1 MLVMAA
7 AGVGLWSTPAAAAA
21 CAPGQGVSVVL
32 DHKDVPGGSG
42 KGVVVDCVRDGAG
55 RSARAVFK
63 SAGVSMRD
71 TTRFPGLVCLVDGL
85 PSPNPA
91 CVMAPPANA
100 FWGLYWSNGRDGKWI
115 FSSIGVDGLN
125 VPDGGSV
132 AWAWQGGAKSP
143 PAFTPP
149 KLAPGGGDDTNPGA
163 GGGGP
168 VAKPQKPGKPKPT
181 RTAPGLTTTAATP
194 RVTATPTVTPTS
206 ATPTPSPSESQST
219 TGAIAP
225 SDSAEAESAPVVK
238 SDLEGPSQESSGLPV
253 WIPVSVLLVLAAA
266 TGVALY
272 FRRRQT

>member
-1 MLVMAA
+1 
-7 AGVGLWSTPAAAAA
+7 
-21 CAPGQGVSVVL
+21 
-32 DHKDVPGGSG
+32 
-42 KGVVVDCVRDGAG
+42 
-55 RSARAVFK
+55 
-63 SAGVSMRD
+63 
-71 TTRFPGLVCLVDGL
+71 
-85 PSPNPA
+85 
-91 CVMAPPANA
+91 MAPRRPRRGPGIYRRAGGA
-100 FWGLYWSNGRDGKWI
+100 CKPSVARRRRHQVCAEAGLRE
-115 FSSIGVDGLN
+115 
-125 VPDGGSV
+125 GGFRAGFARVWAV

-206 ATPTPSPSESQST
+206 ATPTPSPSVSQTST
-219 TGAIAP
+219 AAIAP

>member
-132 AWAWQGGAKSP
+132 AWAWQGAQSLRRLSRRPSSLQEGAM
-143 PAFTPP
+143 
-149 KLAPGGGDDTNPGA
+149 
-163 GGGGP
+163 
-168 VAKPQKPGKPKPT
+168 
-181 RTAPGLTTTAATP
+181 
-194 RVTATPTVTPTS
+194 TPTQVQVVAGRWLSPRNQ
-206 ATPTPSPSESQST
+206 ASPSRPELHP
-219 TGAIAP
+219 A
-225 SDSAEAESAPVVK
+225 
-238 SDLEGPSQESSGLPV
+238 
-253 WIPVSVLLVLAAA
+253 
-266 TGVALY
+266 
-272 FRRRQT
+272 

>member
-71 TTRFPGLVCLVDGL
+71 TTRFPGLACLVDGL

-194 RVTATPTVTPTS
+194 TATPTVTPTS
-206 ATPTPSPSESQST
+206 ATPTPSPSVSQTST
-219 TGAIAP
+219 AAIAP